1 MKKLIQK
8 YYLSSF
14 YIITLVFSMVLLTLH
29 FQFKEVGKYA
39 VSFTQFA
46 PAFAV
51 LFVSLILKDQSI
63 LLEIKKRFSLDS
75 SVKKWLIPVIAIPS
89 LSIAI
94 SGLILSSFNFKLIKW
109 EGNTGF
115 YLLSSIAILLGCIAE
130 EIGWRGFLLRS
141 LQKKY
146 TPFASSLIVGL
157 LWGIWHLNFLDGLL
171 GFFIYTITII
181 EMSVLMTWV
190 FNKTNENLWL
200 MVLWHF
206 VFNLTSHILL
216 WERFNL
222 QLYVVEAVVFGIIIL
237 VLRITIKEDI
247 VGFRIRE
254 SL

>member
-1 MKKLIQK
+1 MKKLIRK

-29 FQFKEVGKYA
+29 FQFKEIGKYS

-51 LFVSLILKDQSI
+51 LFVALILKDQSI
-63 LLEIKKRFSLDS
+63 LLEIKKRFSFDS
-75 SVKKWLIPVIAIPS
+75 SMAKWLIPVIAIPGI
-89 LSIAI
+89 SIAI
-94 SGLILSSFNFKLIKW
+94 SGLILSSFNFKLIQW

-115 YLLSSIAILLGCIAE
+115 YLLNSIAILLGCIAE
-130 EIGWRGFLLRS
+130 EIGWRGFLLS
-141 LQKKY
+141 NLQKKY
-146 TPFASSLIVGL
+146 TPFLSSLIVGL
-157 LWGIWHLNFLDGLL
+157 LWGIWHLNFLDGIL
-171 GFFIYTITII
+171 GFAIYTITII

-190 FNKTNENLWL
+190 FNKTNEKLWL

-222 QLYVVEAVVFGIIIL
+222 KLYAIEAVVFGIIIL
-237 VLRITIKEDI
+237 VLRLTSKEDI
-247 VGFRIRE
+247 AGFRIRE
-254 SL
+254 SF